1 MSFFGDDAEA
11 LDRDFCLALLA
22 RGNFGRIS
30 INIRAL
36 PLIVPVTYRLE
47 DDGIIL
53 SVAGTEEA
61 SAAHGAVVGFQADGF
76 DEDRSRRWNVAA
88 IGRPRPVEQPPI
100 LDEQTR
106 LFRLQPTLL
115 TGRWLEMR

>member
-1 MSFFGDDAEA
+1 MSYFGDDAEA
-11 LDRDFCLALLA
+11 LDRDLCLALLA
-22 RGNFGRIS
+22 RANFGRIS
-30 INIRAL
+30 INIKAL
-36 PLIVPVTYRLE
+36 PVIVPVTYRLE

-53 SVAGTEEA
+53 SMARTEEA
-61 SAAHGAVVGFQADGF
+61 SAAHGSVVGFQADGF
-76 DEDRSRRWNVAA
+76 DEDRARRWNVVA

-115 TGRWLEMR
+115 TGRWFEMD